1 MAPDQA
7 AAAKR
12 WTEGSQDAFETA
24 EQLFKSKKYQH
35 ALFFCHLATEKA
47 LKARFIA
54 TQNKLPPYTHDLPL
68 LAERQG
74 LKLTDN
80 QSKTLDQ
87 INTFNIAGRYH
98 EEKLAL
104 YEKATAEY
112 AQRWIE
118 NTKEI
123 LTSIL
128 HER

>member
-1 MAPDQA
+1 MAPDQTA
-7 AAAKR
+7 ASKR

-24 EQLFKSKKYQH
+24 EQL
-35 ALFFCHLATEKA
+35 
-47 LKARFIA
+47 
-54 TQNKLPPYTHDLPL
+54 YTHDLPL

-80 QSKTLDQ
+80 QSKILDQ

-112 AQRWIE
+112 AQHWLE

-123 LTSIL
+123 LTTIL
-128 HER
+128 